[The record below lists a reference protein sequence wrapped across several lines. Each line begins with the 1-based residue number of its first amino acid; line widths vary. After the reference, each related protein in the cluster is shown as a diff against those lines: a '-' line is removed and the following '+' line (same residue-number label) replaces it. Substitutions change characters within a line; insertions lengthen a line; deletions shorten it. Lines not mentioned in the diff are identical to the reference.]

1 MGDQAAGPP
10 KEAKGGNLP
19 QGIVEGHGRRLLKIG
34 AAHNEHSRRDILDGL
49 WCPRGRYG
57 ESFTQRPGMQRDDEE
72 GCWIWSEQL
81 TLNRLEIRMS
91 QPEFQM
97 GKQRGTYCELSFPAR
112 LSSLQD
118 LIARSE
124 HLSHYIFNRLAVAA
138 NDSNL
143 PFLLFVGWI
152 WGRLCFNDKNAS
164 QAKREQRIKTGDE
177 TLSDCAQQF

>member
-1 MGDQAAGPP
+1 MGNQAAGPA
-10 KEAKGGNLP
+10 KEAEGGNLP

-72 GCWIWSEQL
+72 RCWIWSDKL
-81 TLNRLEIRMS
+81 TLNRLEIWMS
-91 QPEFQM
+91 QAEFQM
-97 GKQRGTYCELSFPAR
+97 GKEGGTYSELSFPVR

-118 LIARSE
+118 LIARSD
-124 HLSHYIFNRLAVAA
+124 HLSHHIFNRLAVAA

-152 WGRLCFNDKNAS
+152 RRRLCFNDQSAG
-164 QAKREQRIKTGDE
+164 QAKREQRRKTGDE